1 MTVKRLDAM
10 KIFARQRKDEIC
22 ICGVGVNGRELY
34 SVGHHPLNLY
44 NVNMP
49 YPLALSF
56 GLALALP
63 QRQTILLDGDG
74 SLLSGCSTLSV
85 IGNVRPKNLLIV
97 VWDNESFVTPYG
109 LPTPTAGFTD
119 LEAVVK
125 GMGIPKAKT
134 VRSLDEFE
142 GVLKEMM
149 GAWETAA
156 LIVKV
161 DKSIAPGLA
170 AYPFGLTENGISF
183 RRALVDQGLLT
194 RFTRALHCPR
204 PWNSSCRKFQQ
215 LV

>member
-63 QRQTILLDGDG
+63 QRRTILLDGDG

-109 LPTPTAGFTD
+109 LPTPTAGNTNI
-119 LEAVVK
+119 EAVAR
-125 GMGIPKAKT
+125 GMGISRAKT
-134 VRSLDEFE
+134 ASDLPSFE
-142 GVLKEMM
+142 EELKQMLSVWEVAVLV
-149 GAWETAA
+149 A
-156 LIVKV
+156 KV
-161 DKSIAPGLA
+161 ERTIATDLPI
-170 AYPFGLTENGISF
+170 YPFGLTENGVTF
-183 RRALVDQGLLT
+183 
-194 RFTRALHCPR
+194 
-204 PWNSSCRKFQQ
+204 
-215 LV
+215 